1 MANFKPMKQR
11 FLLLL
16 EDNLRLLSIGGRF
29 LDYGCGSGDVSDYL
43 MRHCRMPAGTAY
55 DPALSHTEI
64 ADRERSGIAGLEHAN
79 RADDLDAGFDFA
91 VLFDV
96 IEHVPDAPGA
106 LRELHG
112 LVRDDG
118 WLVVTV
124 PYNRYEWGIDDLFY
138 GHLRRLSRRGVIALM
153 ENNGWDVVRT
163 LDPTFPTFWLIRRLY
178 LLATKFSA
186 KLRARHQAE
195 GSDLERTFASSKQ
208 SSWQTMGPIPRLLS
222 SVLMPWKLI
231 RWFDLYFESV
241 FLGFELFVVA
251 QKRTGGH
258 TCEVCRNGSTSHH
271 RFFERYSRQVCGYC
285 QSELMLPRLP
295 AARETPAKR
304 VSPGLRRVQRW
315 LRRPR
320 TRKLLQLTS
329 DVPEK
334 STLDVRSRD
343 PDLLLRL
350 KDLGWKIC
358 GTVPSAE
365 TGPAAKGLEEDT
377 VVGDPPG
384 LELSQRFGMATL
396 FHVVEHVD
404 DLQAALAEVDQLIL
418 PGGYLVLEYP
428 SSRSL
433 VKRLLG
439 WRWFGYDPPYH
450 RLLINPV
457 FLSDY
462 LGLNAFRLIRE
473 SHFSPEYSFFI
484 FAQSLANALLP
495 FQRDGLY
502 RMLSSRPTSVPEK
515 IGAAL
520 SVPVFAV
527 AAVLFPIYQP
537 LASLLKRG
545 CVVLQV
551 FKKADL
557 G

>member
-43 MRHCRMPAGTAY
+43 MRECRMPAGTAY
-55 DPALSHTEI
+55 DPALSDDEVATR
-64 ADRERSGIAGLEHAN
+64 RESGSPGLEHAN
-79 RADDLDAGFDFA
+79 HVADLDAGFDFS

-96 IEHVPDAPGA
+96 IEHVPDAPGT
-106 LRELHG
+106 LQELHS

-124 PYNRYEWGIDDLFY
+124 PYNRWEWGIDDLFY
-138 GHLRRLSRRGVIALM
+138 GHLRRLSRRGVISLL

-163 LDPTFPTFWLIRRLY
+163 LDPTFPTFWLIRRVY
-178 LLATKFSA
+178 LLATRFSK
-186 KLRARHQAE
+186 KLRARHEAE
-195 GSDLERTFASSKQ
+195 GSDLERTFASSRQ

-222 SVLMPWKLI
+222 SVLVPWKLV
-231 RWFDLYFESV
+231 RLFDLYFESV

-251 QKRTGGH
+251 QKRSGDNV
-258 TCEVCRNGSTSHH
+258 CEVCRNGSTSHH

-285 QSELMLPRLP
+285 ESELMLPRLP
-295 AARETPAKR
+295 EARERPVKR
-304 VSPGLRRVQRW
+304 LSPWLRRLQRW

-320 TRKLLQLTS
+320 TRQLLRLTA
-329 DVPEK
+329 DLPET
-334 STLDVRSRD
+334 SAIDVRSRD

-350 KDLGWKIC
+350 KELGWKVR
-358 GTVPSAE
+358 GTVPTAASA
-365 TGPAAKGLEEDT
+365 PAAAGLEDET

-384 LELSQRFGMATL
+384 LELTERFGMASL
-396 FHVVEHVD
+396 FHVVEHLD
-404 DLQAALAEVDQLIL
+404 DLQAALTEVDRMIL
-418 PGGYLVLEYP
+418 PSGYLVLEYP
-428 SSRSL
+428 SSRSAM
-433 VKRLLG
+433 KKLLG
-439 WRWFGYDPPYH
+439 SRWFGYDPPHH
-450 RLLINPV
+450 RLVINPV
-457 FLSDY
+457 FLADY

-502 RMLSSRPTSVPEK
+502 RVLSSRPTSISEK
-515 IGAAL
+515 IGAIL
-520 SVPVFAV
+520 SVPVFIV
-527 AAVLFPIYQP
+527 AAVLFPVYQP
-537 LASLLKRG
+537 LASLFKRG
-545 CVVLQV
+545 CVVRQV

>member
-16 EDNLRLLSIGGRF
+16 EDNLRLLSLGGRF
-29 LDYGCGSGDVSDYL
+29 LDYGCGSGDVSEYL
-43 MRHCRMPAGTAY
+43 VRHCRMPAGTAY
-55 DPALSHTEI
+55 DPALSDAEI
-64 ADRERSGIAGLEHAN
+64 DARKRGGTPGLEHAN
-79 RADDLDAGFDFA
+79 RAADLETGFDFA

-106 LRELHG
+106 LQELHG

-118 WLVVTV
+118 WLIVTV

-138 GHLRRLSRRGVIALM
+138 GHLRRLSRRGVISLL

-163 LDPTFPTFWLIRRLY
+163 LDPTFPTFWLIRRAY
-178 LLATKFSA
+178 LLATRFS
-186 KLRARHQAE
+186 KTLRARHEAQ

-222 SVLMPWKLI
+222 SVLVPWKLI
-231 RWFDLYFESV
+231 RLFDLYFESV

-251 QKRTGGH
+251 QRRTGDH
-258 TCEVCRNGSTSHH
+258 VCEVCRNGSTSHH

-285 QSELMLPRLP
+285 QSELMLPRLE
-295 AARETPAKR
+295 ATRERPAKR
-304 VSPGLRRVQRW
+304 PPPWVRRVQRW
-315 LRRPR
+315 LRGPR
-320 TRKLLQLTS
+320 TRKLLRTTS
-329 DVPEK
+329 DLPER
-334 STLDVRSRD
+334 SAIDVRSRD
-343 PDLLLRL
+343 PGLLRRL
-350 KDLGWKIC
+350 EGLGWKVR
-358 GTVPSAE
+358 GTE
-365 TGPAAKGLEEDT
+365 PAA
-377 VVGDPPG
+377 G
-384 LELSQRFGMATL
+384 LELDERFGMATL

-404 DLQAALAEVDQLIL
+404 DLQAALAEVDRRIL

-428 SSRSL
+428 SARSWI
-433 VKRLLG
+433 KKLLG
-439 WRWFGYDPPYH
+439 SRWFGYDPPHH

-457 FLSDY
+457 FLSDR
-462 LGLNAFRLIRE
+462 LGLAAFRLIRE
-473 SHFSPEYSFFI
+473 DHFSPEYSYFI

-502 RMLSSRPTSVPEK
+502 RMLSSRPTSPAEK

-520 SVPVFAV
+520 SLPVFVVSAI
-527 AAVLFPIYQP
+527 LYPIYQP
-537 LASLLKRG
+537 LASLCKRG
-545 CVVLQV
+545 CVVLQI

>member
-29 LDYGCGSGDVSDYL
+29 LDYGCGSADVSEYL
-43 MRHCRMPAGTAY
+43 MGPCGMPAGTAY
-55 DPALSHTEI
+55 DPALSHVEI
-64 ADRERSGIAGLEHAN
+64 ADRRIAATAGLRHAN
-79 RADDLDAGFDFA
+79 RAAELEAGFDFA

-118 WLVVTV
+118 WLIVTV

-138 GHLRRLSRRGVIALM
+138 GHLRRLSRRGVISLL
-153 ENNGWDVVRT
+153 ENNGWDAVRT

-178 LLATKFSA
+178 LLATRISP
-186 KLRARHQAE
+186 KLRARHQAT

-222 SVLMPWKLI
+222 GVLVPWKLI
-231 RWFDLYFESV
+231 RLFDLYFESV

-285 QSELMLPRLP
+285 ESELMLPRLP
-295 AARETPAKR
+295 ASRETPAKR
-304 VSPGLRRVQRW
+304 PSPWLRRLQRW
-315 LRRPR
+315 LRGPR
-320 TRKLLQLTS
+320 TRKLLRVTA
-329 DVPEK
+329 DVPEP
-334 STLDVRSRD
+334 SAIDVRSRD
-343 PDLLLRL
+343 PGLLLRL
-350 KDLGWKIC
+350 KDLGWRVR
-358 GTVPSAE
+358 GTVPAAAG
-365 TGPAAKGLEEDT
+365 GPAAMGLEDET

-384 LELSQRFGMATL
+384 LDLSQRYGMATL

-404 DLQAALAEVDQLIL
+404 DLHAALAEVDQIIL

-433 VKRLLG
+433 IKRLLG
-439 WRWFGYDPPYH
+439 SRWFGYDPPHH

-462 LGLNAFRLIRE
+462 LGLHSFRLIRE

-502 RMLSSRPTSVPEK
+502 RMLSSRPTSVAEK
-515 IGAAL
+515 LGAAL
-520 SVPVFAV
+520 SLPVFAV
-527 AAVLFPIYQP
+527 AAVLFPLYQP